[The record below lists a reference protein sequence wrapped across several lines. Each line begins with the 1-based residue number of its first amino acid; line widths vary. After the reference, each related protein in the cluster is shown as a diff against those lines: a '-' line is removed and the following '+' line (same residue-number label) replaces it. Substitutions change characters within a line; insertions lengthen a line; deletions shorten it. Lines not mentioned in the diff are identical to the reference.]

1 LKRNNIKKRGGMI
14 MAVREENIK
23 VEGMS
28 CNHCKMAVEKA
39 VKNLPGV
46 SSADVDLAGGSV
58 RVAYDPGV
66 ASREKIDQ
74 AIDRAGYK
82 VVQ

>member
-1 LKRNNIKKRGGMI
+1 MAMAEEVLK
-14 MAVREENIK
+14 VQ
-23 VEGMS
+23 GMS

-46 SSADVDLAGGSV
+46 SAAEVDLSAGTVSV
-58 RVAYDPGV
+58 TFDPGL
-66 ASREKIDQ
+66 ANLDKIAA

-82 VVQ
+82 VGE